1 MKQEWQTL
9 KVFWERCELE
19 PVSPLLRLL
28 LSSDGTA
35 IRSFNSLFLN
45 LPELEVLDQHE
56 TFTDDDQALQLEI
69 PQGEKVLERS
79 VCLSI
84 RRDEGIRERLLFAI
98 SSFPVSRLK
107 LDVYQDL
114 QLRQKPLGQIV
125 EERSLSTFRD
135 CLEIAHLPFPKIAE
149 ALELKEDTLFWA
161 RRFRLS
167 ISGQVSASICEVFS
181 PYLSSFSS

>member
-1 MKQEWQTL
+1 MEQGWLTIN
-9 KVFWERCELE
+9 VFLERCKNQA
-19 PVSPLLRLL
+19 VNPLLRLL

-35 IRSFNSLFLN
+35 IRSFNSIFFN
-45 LPELEVLDQHE
+45 PPELEVLDQHE
-56 TFTDDDQALQLEI
+56 TFADENLALQLGI
-69 PQGEKVLERS
+69 PQGEKVVERS

-84 RRDEGIRERLLFAI
+84 IRNEGIKEQLLFAI
-98 SSFPVSRLK
+98 SRFPVSRLK
-107 LDVYQDL
+107 PDLYQDL
-114 QLRQKPLGQIV
+114 QLGQKPLGQIV

-135 CLEIAHLPFPKIAE
+135 CLEIAHLPFPKVAE

-167 ISGQVSASICEVFS
+167 ISGQVSAFICEVFS